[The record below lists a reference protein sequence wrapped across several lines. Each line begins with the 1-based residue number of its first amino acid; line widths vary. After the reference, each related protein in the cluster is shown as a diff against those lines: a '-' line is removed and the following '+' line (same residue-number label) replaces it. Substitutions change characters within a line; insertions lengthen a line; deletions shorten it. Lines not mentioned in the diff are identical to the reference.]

1 MPETLPTAEL
11 YYDGQCPL
19 CSIEMRHLQQHKSA
33 SLTLTD
39 IHQASDLN
47 TETKREFLSRLHLRK
62 PDGAM
67 LSGLDASVYAWQQT
81 RFGFL
86 WSWLRW
92 PLVRPIA
99 DFVYTK
105 WAKSRFDRLY
115 P

>member
-1 MPETLPTAEL
+1 MADTLPTAEL

-19 CSIEMRHLQQHKSA
+19 CSIEMHHLQKLKRD

-39 IHQASDLN
+39 IHLAVDLDP
-47 TETKREFLSRLHLRK
+47 ETKRDFLNRLHLRK
-62 PDGAM
+62 PDGEI

-92 PLVRPIA
+92 PVVKPLA
-99 DFVYTK
+99 DFVYGK
-105 WAKSRFDRLY
+105 WAQRRFDRLY
-115 P
+115 S

>member
-1 MPETLPTAEL
+1 MADTLHAAEL

-19 CSIEMRHLQQHKSA
+19 CSIEMRHLQQHKRD

-39 IHQASDLN
+39 IHQAADLN
-47 TETKREFLSRLHLRK
+47 QETKRDYLNRLHLRK
-62 PDGAM
+62 PDGEM

-92 PLVRPIA
+92 PLIKPVA
-99 DFVYTK
+99 DIIYEK

-115 P
+115 S